1 MKKQGVCLGGQH
13 EGSFLIQHPGSLRIQ
28 REIPQQMS
36 RPTTSHHPEGCSF
49 AADDHGV
56 QQAYEVRVQF
66 LHMTG
71 YVEWLLLLFLML
83 RDSDPILFA
92 VGSSSS

>member
-1 MKKQGVCLGGQH
+1 
-13 EGSFLIQHPGSLRIQ
+13 
-28 REIPQQMS
+28 MS

-71 YVEWLLLLFLML
+71 YVEWLLLLFLWGRGSVPMCGRQRASWDVIPQASSTL
-83 RDSDPILFA
+83 PCPPKRASHCSETCQ
-92 VGSSSS
+92 VG